1 LSTFLFASIPVP
13 AHTTNPLPIA
23 ARLVE
28 RGHRVLWYA
37 GKVFHPQIAAV
48 GAEPLPYVTAED
60 FGGLDLTEHWPQFKD
75 LPPIQ
80 VIKRAFA
87 DVFVGHAPQRVA
99 DLRQIIAGTS
109 VDAML
114 CDALMVG
121 VGLTSEIEGVP
132 WATFGDGPLPFEEPD
147 TPPFGPGLQPMRG
160 PIGRLRN
167 AVIRAAARR
176 FIFGDAQQVYQTTR
190 AALGL
195 PPATR
200 PVLDAMASPYLH
212 LQGCTPG
219 FEYPRKH
226 LPEQVHWVGA
236 LRPDGPLD
244 WSPPAWWDEVVGSTR
259 PVVLASQGSIRPDLT
274 ELLVPTVRALADQ
287 DVLVVVT
294 TGQGDPDELVG
305 HFGGEL
311 PANVRVTRFVP
322 YDRALL
328 HAQVFV
334 TNGGY
339 SGVTLALANGV
350 PLVQAGDTEEKA
362 EIAARITYSGVGIAL
377 GTTRPT
383 TWAIAD
389 GVRRVLTEPGFTAAA
404 GRLRDEMAGHDAGRE
419 GADLLERLAVT
430 GRPVPRSDR
439 DVSDHGPLPDHAGVV
454 ESWARPSRD
463 APRTPEWGRSAPHP
477 FR

>member
-1 LSTFLFASIPVP
+1 MSTFLFASIPVP

-48 GAEPLPYVTAED
+48 GAEPMPYVSAED
-60 FGGLDLTEHWPQFKD
+60 FGGLDLTEHWSQYKD

-87 DVFVGHAPQRVA
+87 DVFVGHAPERVA
-99 DLRQIIAGTS
+99 DLRQIIAGTP
-109 VDAML
+109 VDAMV

-121 VGLTSEIEGVP
+121 VGLTSELEGVP

-147 TPPFGPGLQPMRG
+147 TPPFGPGLRPMRG
-160 PIGRLRN
+160 PIGRARN

-176 FIFGDAQQVYQTTR
+176 FIFRDAQRVYQTTR

-200 PVLDAMASPYLH
+200 PVLEAMASPYLH

-219 FEYPRKH
+219 FEYPRH
-226 LPEQVHWVGA
+226 ALPQQVHWVGA
-236 LRPDGPLD
+236 LRPDAPRD
-244 WSPPAWWDEVVGSTR
+244 WTPPTWWGEVAGSAR

-274 ELLVPTVRALADQ
+274 ELLVPTVRAMAEE

-294 TGQGDPDELVG
+294 TGLADPDELAR
-305 HFGGEL
+305 HFGGNL
-311 PANVRVTRFVP
+311 PANVRVARFIP
-322 YDRALL
+322 YDVALAHARA
-328 HAQVFV
+328 FV

-339 SGVTLALANGV
+339 TGVTLALANGV
-350 PLVQAGDTEEKA
+350 PLVQAGTTEEKA
-362 EIAARITYSGVGIAL
+362 EIAARIRYSGVGVAL

-383 TWAIAD
+383 PGAIAD
-389 GVRRVLTEPGFTAAA
+389 GVRRVLSEPGFAAA
-404 GRLRDEMAGHDAGRE
+404 ASRIRDEMAGHDAGRE
-419 GADLLERLAVT
+419 GADLLERLALT
-430 GRPVPRSDR
+430 GRPVLRAESG
-439 DVSDHGPLPDHAGVV
+439 VAAG
-454 ESWARPSRD
+454 A
-463 APRTPEWGRSAPHP
+463 GC
-477 FR
+477 